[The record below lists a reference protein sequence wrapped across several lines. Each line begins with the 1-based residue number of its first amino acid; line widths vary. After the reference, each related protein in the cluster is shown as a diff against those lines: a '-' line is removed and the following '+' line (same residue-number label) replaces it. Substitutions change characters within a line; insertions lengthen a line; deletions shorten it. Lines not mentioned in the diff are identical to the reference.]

1 MLALLKPATYILFNL
16 NRLIPFLKEQHMF
29 ESLSNNLN
37 KIISKIT
44 SRGLLTEEN
53 IDQAMRE
60 IRVAL
65 LEADVSLS
73 VVKELTNKIKEQAKG
88 EKVLKSI
95 SPGQMVIK
103 IVHDELVSILSQN
116 LSPINLNTKPPAVI
130 MFVGLQGSGK
140 TTSSAKL
147 ALWLKQKMHKNILL
161 ASLDTARPAAKE
173 QLESLAKQINITS
186 LPIKDNESPIA
197 IAKRALDTAK
207 KSTTDVIILDTAGRL
222 HIDQELMQEL
232 VEIKQLTNPVET
244 ILVVDSLMGQDAVNI
259 AKEFN
264 QTLNLT
270 SLILTRIDADSR
282 GGAALSLAHTTG
294 CPIKYM
300 GIGEKMNEFQEFHP
314 DRVASRILGM
324 GDVVSLVEA
333 AAANIDQAEAE
344 KMAARLQKGQFDLND
359 LLSQLRNLK
368 KMGGISSMLGMIP
381 GLGKLKAQ
389 IGQGDLKEDM
399 LKRQEAIILAMTKAE
414 RQNFKIINGS
424 RRKRIAAGAGVKVQ
438 EINRLLNQFQEMSN
452 MMRKF
457 SKMDQKSMMRS
468 GLKNLLG

>member
-1 MLALLKPATYILFNL
+1 
-16 NRLIPFLKEQHMF
+16 
-29 ESLSNNLN
+29 
-37 KIISKIT
+37 
-44 SRGLLTEEN
+44 
-53 IDQAMRE
+53 
-60 IRVAL
+60 
-65 LEADVSLS
+65 
-73 VVKELTNKIKEQAKG
+73 
-88 EKVLKSI
+88 
-95 SPGQMVIK
+95 
-103 IVHDELVSILSQN
+103 
-116 LSPINLNTKPPAVI
+116 
-130 MFVGLQGSGK
+130 
-140 TTSSAKL
+140 
-147 ALWLKQKMHKNILL
+147 
-161 ASLDTARPAAKE
+161 
-173 QLESLAKQINITS
+173 
-186 LPIKDNESPIA
+186 
-197 IAKRALDTAK
+197 
-207 KSTTDVIILDTAGRL
+207 
-222 HIDQELMQEL
+222 MQEL

-457 SKMDQKSMMRS
+457 SKMAQKSMMRS
-468 GLKNLLG
+468 G

>member
-1 MLALLKPATYILFNL
+1 
-16 NRLIPFLKEQHMF
+16 MF
-29 ESLSNNLN
+29 ESLSSNLS

-103 IVHDELVSILSQN
+103 IVHDELVSILGQN
-116 LSPINLNTKPPAVI
+116 LSPINLSTKPPAVV

-147 ALWLKQKMHKNILL
+147 ALWLKQKMHKNVLL
-161 ASLDTARPAAKE
+161 ASLDIARPAAKE
-173 QLESLAKQINITS
+173 QLESLAKQINIAS
-186 LPIKDNESPIA
+186 LPIKANESTTA
-197 IAKRALDTAK
+197 IAKRALEAAK
-207 KSTTDVIILDTAGRL
+207 ESITDVLILDTAGRL
-222 HIDQELMQEL
+222 HIDEKLMQEL
-232 VEIKQLTNPVET
+232 VEIKQLTNPIEIV
-244 ILVVDSLMGQDAVNI
+244 LVVDALIGQDAVNI

-264 QTLNLT
+264 QHLGLT
-270 SLILTRIDADSR
+270 SILLTRIDGDSR
-282 GGAALSLAHTTG
+282 GGAALSLAHATG

-300 GIGEKMNEFQEFHP
+300 GTGEKMNEFQEFHP
-314 DRVASRILGM
+314 DRIASRILGM
-324 GDVVSLVEA
+324 GDVVSLVEQ
-333 AAANIDQAEAE
+333 AAANIDQADAE
-344 KMAARLQKGQFDLND
+344 KMAARLQRGQFDLND

-399 LKRQEAIILAMTKAE
+399 LKRQEAIILSMTKAE
-414 RQNFKIINGS
+414 RKNFKILNGS
-424 RRKRIAAGAGVKVQ
+424 RRKRIAAGAGVQVQ